1 MRELERVQDRLLE
14 RDALHAQ
21 RSRPREVEQLRG
33 ERVEPHR
40 LLADE
45 LAGAP
50 RLVPRREALLHH
62 RGRAA
67 DHAERIAHLVG
78 DAGGEASDRR
88 ELLVLERRA
97 LRRLE
102 RAQLPLDRG
111 GVCARP
117 LARHRET
124 PHREAERAER
134 ELEEREHGEGH
145 VAAGERHVGAEED
158 EGRGVE
164 RAERDTGGEAPEVVA
179 PSRVWLRV
187 MRPPRS
193 GYHALRKSRARPR
206 GEAAAAGASPGAAGV
221 ARLRRTLQRCNAR
234 ARAGARRGAREPGT
248 PLAMHAASAPTGGLP

>member
-21 RSRPREVEQLRG
+21 RTRPREVEQLRG
-33 ERVEPHR
+33 ERVEPHG
-40 LLADE
+40 LFADE

-102 RAQLPLDRG
+102 RAQLALDRG
-111 GVCARP
+111 GVLRAPAR
-117 LARHRET
+117 
-124 PHREAERAER
+124 
-134 ELEEREHGEGH
+134 
-145 VAAGERHVGAEED
+145 
-158 EGRGVE
+158 
-164 RAERDTGGEAPEVVA
+164 A
-179 PSRVWLRV
+179 PSRGAPPRSRARRTRARRARARAASRRGRRASCRRRRRRRWRSRSRRARSRPRSPRGRSVVAVWLASCRLQ
-187 MRPPRS
+187 RS
-193 GYHALRKSRARPR
+193 GYHAPRKARARPR
-206 GEAAAAGASPGAAGV
+206 ATPRPPARAEAPRVSHACDGRCSAA
-221 ARLRRTLQRCNAR
+221 TLAR
-234 ARAGARRGAREPGT
+234 ARTRRARSRAW
-248 PLAMHAASAPTGGLP
+248 HAACDDTRAHPNRRFP